1 MELPVFY
8 LDFEYVWHN
17 YESHFIFKFYC
28 VLQERMHL
36 NRLCKVFFHI
46 MILKT
51 ECLFLKPHCIY
62 TS

>member
-1 MELPVFY
+1 MQLPVFY
-8 LDFEYVWHN
+8 LGFEYVWYN
-17 YESHFIFKFYC
+17 YESHFIFKFCC

-51 ECLFLKPHCIY
+51 ECVFL
-62 TS
+62 